1 MLFVKSTFLIKQR
14 LMDKRVLGKV
24 PGAPLPTALRSK
36 LHQDGISM
44 SFVFLQLE
52 LLITFLGMKTNRLE
66 ASVQI
71 SDQLG
76 SSSFPGRPAL
86 RRFLLASP
94 GKKDDCP
101 PFQLILPKLVGKSH

>member
-1 MLFVKSTFLIKQR
+1 
-14 LMDKRVLGKV
+14 MDKRVLGKV

-36 LHQDGISM
+36 LLQDGISM
-44 SFVFLQLE
+44 SFVFLQPG